1 MPTTASAPH
10 ARTTVVRPSD
20 PTLQPALRLALA
32 FASIKLLL
40 HIAANLWQAHI
51 GWGYFR
57 DEFYYIACG
66 RHLAWGYVDHGP
78 LVALQ
83 SRLAETLF
91 GHSLAGLRLL
101 SAAAGAAR
109 ILLTGLL
116 AWSLGGRRPAQ
127 ALAMIAVLV
136 APQYLGTDGYL
147 SMNSFESLFWM
158 SCLLALILAQRR
170 LAPESTAGVHHP
182 SQPHRDRWDVIG
194 QQSEIPIVASSRSA
208 LRTPWI
214 LFGLSAGLGLLN
226 KPSMTF
232 FLLAL
237 GAALLLTPARRL
249 LLNRHAALGIA
260 ILVLIASPNL
270 LWQMHNGWPTLEF
283 LRNGRAEGKNISLA
297 PPAFLLAQVNALH
310 PLNILVWIP
319 GLYTL
324 LFGALAK
331 RWRWLGL
338 TYLLFITGMMLLHA
352 KDYYCTPIYPI
363 LFAAGGIAWENRFA
377 RTRAVGQN
385 RTFAFPVLES
395 ALLLSGLLI
404 LPMAIPVLRPET
416 WLTYTKAMHLYGKSG
431 NTETFA
437 SGPLPQFF
445 ADRFGWQEEVNLVL
459 AAYRSLPPSDRQ
471 RVCIFTSN
479 YGEAGA
485 IDFLGPPAQPGLP
498 PALSGQ
504 NTYWL
509 WGTHGC
515 DPNLVIAVIRDTP
528 EQLLTKYQ
536 DVDLVGRMNH
546 PLSMPFEHRGIYL
559 LRNRRPTAPFNWKD
573 ERFYF

>member
-1 MPTTASAPH
+1 MTTATPDLR

-20 PTLQPALRLALA
+20 PTLRSAVQLALL
-32 FASIKLLL
+32 FAVIKL
-40 HIAANLWQAHI
+40 AVQVAGNLWQAHL

-91 GHSLAGLRLL
+91 GHSLAGLRLP
-101 SAAAGAAR
+101 AALAGATR
-109 ILLTGLL
+109 VFLTGLL

-127 ALAMIAVLV
+127 ALAAISCLV
-136 APQYLGTDGYL
+136 VPQYLGTDGYL

-158 SCLLALILAQRR
+158 SCLLTLILIERR
-170 LAPESTAGVHHP
+170 LDDGLPPA
-182 SQPHRDRWDVIG
+182 Q
-194 QQSEIPIVASSRSA
+194 A

-214 LFGLSAGLGLLN
+214 LFGVSAGLGLLN

-249 LLNRHAALGIA
+249 LFNRYAALGIA
-260 ILVLIASPNL
+260 LLILIASPNL
-270 LWQMHNGWPTLEF
+270 LWQIHNGWPTLEF
-283 LRNGRAEGKNISLA
+283 LHNGRVEGKNIALA
-297 PPAFLLAQVNALH
+297 PPAFFLAQLNALH
-310 PLNILVWIP
+310 PLNALVLLP
-319 GLYTL
+319 GLYAL
-324 LFGALAK
+324 LFGSLAK

-338 TYLLFITGMMLLHA
+338 TYVLFITGMMLLHA

-363 LFAAGGIAWENRFA
+363 LFAAGGIAWERRFA
-377 RTRAVGQN
+377 RRRAVQN
-385 RTFAFPVLES
+385 NRAFAFPILES
-395 ALLLSGLLI
+395 ALILTGLLI

-416 WLTYTKAMHLYGKSG
+416 WLRYTRAMHLYNQSG
-431 NTETFA
+431 NTETMS
-437 SGPLPQFF
+437 SGVLPQFY
-445 ADRFGWQEEVNLVL
+445 ADRFGWQEEVDTVVQ
-459 AAYRSLPPSDRQ
+459 AYRSLTPAEQ
-471 RVCIFTSN
+471 QNVCIFGSN

-485 IDFLGPPAQPGLP
+485 IDFLGPIAQPGLH
-498 PALSGQ
+498 PAMSGQ

-515 DPNLVIAVIRDTP
+515 DPNLVIAVVRDTR
-528 EQLLTKYQ
+528 EQLLTKYTEA
-536 DVDLVGRMNH
+536 DLVGRMNH
-546 PLSMPFEHRGIYL
+546 PLAMPFEHRAIWI
-559 LRNRRPTAPFNWKD
+559 LRHRRPSAPFNWKD